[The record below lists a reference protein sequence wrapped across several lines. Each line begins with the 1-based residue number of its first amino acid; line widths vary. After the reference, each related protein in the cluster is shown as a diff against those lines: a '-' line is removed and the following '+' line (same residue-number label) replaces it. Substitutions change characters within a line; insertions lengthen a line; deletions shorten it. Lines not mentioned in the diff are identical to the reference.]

1 MPNVNGATIVLPA
14 APDVINEKSVE
25 PGRGFS
31 DGQSALEAREI
42 TAWFGT
48 HKVLD
53 RVSLTM
59 PAGQVTALIGPS
71 GCGKSTFLRTLNSH
85 LKHVSA
91 PYESQS
97 SAGSK
102 RERLRMCASTNV
114 GKMR

>member
-71 GCGKSTFLRTLNSH
+71 VMSR
-85 LKHVSA
+85 A
-91 PYESQS
+91 
-97 SAGSK
+97 
-102 RERLRMCASTNV
+102 
-114 GKMR
+114 